1 VRVVEV
7 EVILS
12 GIEQQR
18 ANRCL
23 SLLKKRYLCLSNIGK
38 YIAGIPENMSKFW
51 HFFCSTCN
59 NKGKI
64 EEKTKELLTMVQK
77 VEDKRNKD
85 VASWRPLSM
94 NPARWQRE
102 IDRISEELFG
112 IKRPP
117 WWPSIWPRDTDREV
131 IAMAVDVYEQ
141 KDDIVVKA
149 ELPGVRKNNIELKI
163 SDSELTIECEKEKEE
178 QVEED
183 AYYQCE
189 RSYGAFIRTL
199 QLPTEVEANKIT
211 AAFKNGVL
219 EIRLRK
225 SPTAKSKEIK
235 GKIS

>member
-1 VRVVEV
+1 MRVVEV

-102 IDRISEELFG
+102 IDRISE
-112 IKRPP
+112 
-117 WWPSIWPRDTDREV
+117 
-131 IAMAVDVYEQ
+131 
-141 KDDIVVKA
+141 
-149 ELPGVRKNNIELKI
+149 
-163 SDSELTIECEKEKEE
+163 DSMVAINLVT
-178 QVEED
+178 
-183 AYYQCE
+183 
-189 RSYGAFIRTL
+189 GH
-199 QLPTEVEANKIT
+199 
-211 AAFKNGVL
+211 
-219 EIRLRK
+219 
-225 SPTAKSKEIK
+225 
-235 GKIS
+235 